1 MKQFTLLAIIA
12 ITFLAAT
19 SCTEIQKGK
28 RRAHKARTAGL
39 NAGHV
44 ALAEYFHTRVRRLV
58 RSKSC
63 RAAGALVLAVSRRT
77 TVKAARR
84 AVRAIARC
92 AASLKRRAQARRLRR
107 AQRRA
112 ARAKGKVAK
121 RVARRLRKVHKRVAR
136 RTRRARRGKKNARR
150 ARRAVGH
157 VLVAFIKRIV
167 ATFLKL

>member
-44 ALAEYFHTRVRRLV
+44 ALAEYLHTNVHKLVRR
-58 RSKSC
+58 SSC
-63 RAAGALVLAVSRRT
+63 RTAGSLVLAVARKT
-77 TVKAARR
+77 TVAAAKR
-84 AVRAIARC
+84 AVRAVARC
-92 AASLKRRAQARRLRR
+92 AAALKRRAQAKRLRR

-112 ARAKGKVAK
+112 ARAKGKVA
-121 RVARRLRKVHKRVAR
+121 RRLRRRFRRVHRRVAR

-150 ARRAVGH
+150 RRRAVGH
-157 VLVAFIKRIV
+157 VLVAFIRRIV

>member
-28 RRAHKARTAGL
+28 KKAAKRTAGF

-44 ALAEYFHTRVRRLV
+44 ALSAYLGVNVHKLVRR
-58 RSKSC
+58 SSC
-63 RAAGALVLAVSRRT
+63 RAAGRLVLSTSRRMS
-77 TVKAARR
+77 VRAARR
-84 AVRAIARC
+84 TVRAVARC
-92 AASLKRRAQARRLRR
+92 AAALKRRAHAKRLRR

-112 ARAKGKVAK
+112 ARAKGKKAK
-121 RVARRLRKVHKRVAR
+121 KVARRLRRVHRRVSR
-136 RTRRARRGKKNARR
+136 RTRKARKGKKNARK
-150 ARRAVGH
+150 ARRAVGN
-157 VLVAFIKRIV
+157 VLAAFIRRLV